1 MTMEVKHIGIVA
13 CSAEGAALC
22 YRPICSEASKQMG
35 GHNHLEISTHT
46 IPLAD
51 CMVGIEGDDWEGGA
65 ELMLRSARKLAAIGA
80 DFLICPDN
88 TIHQSFV
95 SVEANSPLP
104 WLHIARVVCESGAS
118 RGFKQLGITGTKFLT
133 EGPVY
138 SGVAKM
144 VDLNTVTP
152 GVDRRNRINDIIFD
166 QLVYGDIRDT
176 SRDYFVETIG
186 ILADQ
191 GCDAVVLGCTE
202 IPLIVN
208 DSISSLPT
216 LDPTRRLARA
226 ALHHAI
232 T

>member
-1 MTMEVKHIGIVA
+1 MH
-13 CSAEGAALC
+13 
-22 YRPICSEASKQMG
+22 P
-35 GHNHLEISTHT
+35 

-51 CMVGIEGDDWEGGA
+51 CMVGIEDDDWEGVA

-88 TIHQSFV
+88 TIHQSFA

-152 GVDRRNRINDIIFD
+152 GIDRRNRINDIIFVAD
-166 QLVYGDIRDT
+166 TRLHPPPRQSRPPSRNHLDIPNYLSFR
-176 SRDYFVETIG
+176 RG
-186 ILADQ
+186 
-191 GCDAVVLGCTE
+191 
-202 IPLIVN
+202 
-208 DSISSLPT
+208 SIAGP
-216 LDPTRRLARA
+216 
-226 ALHHAI
+226 
-232 T
+232 